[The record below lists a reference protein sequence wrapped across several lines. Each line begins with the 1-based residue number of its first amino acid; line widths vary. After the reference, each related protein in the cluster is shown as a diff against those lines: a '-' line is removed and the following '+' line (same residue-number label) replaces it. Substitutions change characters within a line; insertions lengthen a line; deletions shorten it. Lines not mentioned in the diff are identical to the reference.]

1 MPKNTFFR
9 LNESRREEITNSA
22 MQLFVDNL
30 YEDITMK
37 MVLDRLS
44 MHPGTF
50 YRYFEDK
57 DDLYCLLISNVTKK
71 RAAYFNNSN
80 KDSLFQFFLTG
91 LLGNVDGTMTEPLN
105 KLEIKLVETFLHIPE
120 HILLKVYLNVL
131 KGESFPLIK
140 DILRRM
146 RIDGYLR
153 PNIDDDLISFM
164 FESMQFNLVMFFRE
178 FDIKEPELQNK
189 IGKYFADFMGHGLLE
204 DFKYSEI
211 FRDLEKAKEEQ
222 ANENI

>member
-1 MPKNTFFR
+1 MPKNSFFR
-9 LNESRREEITNSA
+9 LDEARRGEISNNA
-22 MQLFVDNL
+22 MHLFVDND

-57 DDLYCLLISNVTKK
+57 DDLYCLLVRNITQK

-80 KDSLFQFFLTG
+80 EDSLYRFFLTT
-91 LLGNVDGTMTEPLN
+91 LFGTVSDTVTEPLN
-105 KLEIKLVETFLHIPE
+105 ELEIKLIQTFLNIPE
-120 HILLKVYLNVL
+120 NTLLKVYLNVL

-146 RIDGYLR
+146 RVDGNLR
-153 PNIDDDLISFM
+153 PDIDDDLISFM

-178 FDIKEPELQNK
+178 FDIKDSTLQHK
-189 IGKYFADFMGHGLLE
+189 LSKYFADFMSHGLLE
-204 DFKYSEI
+204 DHTYSEMVS
-211 FRDLEKAKEEQ
+211 DLKKTKE
-222 ANENI
+222 

>member
-1 MPKNTFFR
+1 MPKSTFFR
-9 LNESRREEITNSA
+9 LDEARREEISNSA
-22 MQLFVDNL
+22 MHLFVDHL

-57 DDLYCLLISNVTKK
+57 DDLYCLLIRNVTQK

-80 KDSLFQFFLTG
+80 EDSLLQFFLTG
-91 LLGNVDGTMTEPLN
+91 LFGNVNGIVTEPLN
-105 KLEIKLVETFLHIPE
+105 ELEIKLTETLLYIPE
-120 HILLKVYLNVL
+120 NILLKIYLNVL

-146 RIDGYLR
+146 RVDGYLR
-153 PNIDDDLISFM
+153 PDIDDDLISFM

-178 FDIKEPELQNK
+178 FDIKDSKLQHK
-189 IGKYFADFMGHGLLE
+189 ISKYFADFMSHGLLE
-204 DFKYSEI
+204 DHKYAEMV
-211 FRDLEKAKEEQ
+211 RDLKKAKE
-222 ANENI
+222 

>member
-1 MPKNTFFR
+1 MPKNSFFR
-9 LNESRREEITNSA
+9 LDEARRGEISNNA
-22 MQLFVDNL
+22 MHLFVDND

-57 DDLYCLLISNVTKK
+57 DDLYCLLVRNVTQK

-80 KDSLFQFFLTG
+80 EDSLYQFFLTT
-91 LLGNVDGTMTEPLN
+91 LFGNVSDTVTEPLN
-105 KLEIKLVETFLHIPE
+105 ELEIKLIQTFLNIPE
-120 HILLKVYLNVL
+120 NTLLKVYLNVL
-131 KGESFPLIK
+131 KGESLPLIK

-146 RIDGYLR
+146 RVDGYLR
-153 PNIDDDLISFM
+153 PDIDDDLISFM

-178 FDIKEPELQNK
+178 FDIKDSTLQHK
-189 IGKYFADFMGHGLLE
+189 LSKYFADFMSHGLLE
-204 DFKYSEI
+204 DHTYSEMVS
-211 FRDLEKAKEEQ
+211 DLKKTKE
-222 ANENI
+222 

>member
-9 LNESRREEITNSA
+9 LDEARREEISNSA
-22 MQLFVDNL
+22 MHLFVDNL

-37 MVLDRLS
+37 MVLDSLS

-57 DDLYCLLISNVTKK
+57 DDLYCLLIRNVTQK

-80 KDSLFQFFLTG
+80 EDSLFRFFLTG
-91 LLGNVDGTMTEPLN
+91 LFGNVNGIVTEPLN
-105 KLEIKLVETFLHIPE
+105 ELEINLTETLLYIPE
-120 HILLKVYLNVL
+120 NVLLKIYLNVL

-140 DILRRM
+140 DVLRRM
-146 RIDGYLR
+146 RVDGYLR
-153 PNIDDDLISFM
+153 PDIDDDLISFM

-178 FDIKEPELQNK
+178 FDIKDSKLQHK
-189 IGKYFADFMGHGLLE
+189 ISKYFADFMGHGLLE
-204 DFKYSEI
+204 DHKYSEI
-211 FRDLEKAKEEQ
+211 VSDLKKAKE
-222 ANENI
+222 

>member
-9 LNESRREEITNSA
+9 LDEARREEISNSA
-22 MQLFVDNL
+22 MHLFVDNL

-37 MVLDRLS
+37 MVLDSLS

-57 DDLYCLLISNVTKK
+57 DDLYCLLIRNVTQK

-80 KDSLFQFFLTG
+80 EDSLFRFFLTG
-91 LLGNVDGTMTEPLN
+91 LFGNVNGIVTEPLN
-105 KLEIKLVETFLHIPE
+105 ELEIKLTETILYIPE
-120 HILLKVYLNVL
+120 NILLKIYLNVL

-146 RIDGYLR
+146 RVDGYLR
-153 PNIDDDLISFM
+153 PDIDDDLISFM

-178 FDIKEPELQNK
+178 FDIKDSKLQHK
-189 IGKYFADFMGHGLLE
+189 ISKYFADFMGHGLLE
-204 DFKYSEI
+204 DHKYSEI
-211 FRDLEKAKEEQ
+211 VSDIKKAKE
-222 ANENI
+222 

>member
-9 LNESRREEITNSA
+9 LDEARREEISNSA
-22 MQLFVDNL
+22 MHLFVDNL

-37 MVLDRLS
+37 MVLDSLS

-57 DDLYCLLISNVTKK
+57 DDLYCLLIRNVTEK

-80 KDSLFQFFLTG
+80 EDSLYQFFLTG
-91 LLGNVDGTMTEPLN
+91 LFGNVNGMVTEPLN
-105 KLEIKLVETFLHIPE
+105 ELEIKLTETLLYIPE
-120 HILLKVYLNVL
+120 NILLKIYLNVL

-140 DILRRM
+140 NILRRM
-146 RIDGYLR
+146 RVDGYLR
-153 PNIDDDLISFM
+153 PDIDDDLISFM

-178 FDIKEPELQNK
+178 FDIKDSKLQHK
-189 IGKYFADFMGHGLLE
+189 ISKYFTDFMSHGLLE
-204 DFKYSEI
+204 DHKYSEI
-211 FRDLEKAKEEQ
+211 VSDLKKAKE
-222 ANENI
+222 

>member
-1 MPKNTFFR
+1 MPKSTFFR
-9 LNESRREEITNSA
+9 LDEARREEISNSA
-22 MQLFVDNL
+22 MHLFVDHL

-57 DDLYCLLISNVTKK
+57 DDLYCLLIRNVTQK

-80 KDSLFQFFLTG
+80 EDSLLQFFLTG
-91 LLGNVDGTMTEPLN
+91 LFGSVNGIVTEPLN
-105 KLEIKLVETFLHIPE
+105 ELEIKLTETLLYIPE
-120 HILLKVYLNVL
+120 NILLKIYLNVL

-146 RIDGYLR
+146 RVDGYLR
-153 PNIDDDLISFM
+153 PDIDDDLISFM

-178 FDIKEPELQNK
+178 FNIKDSTLQHK
-189 IGKYFADFMGHGLLE
+189 IRKYFTDFMSHGLLE
-204 DFKYSEI
+204 DHKYAEMV
-211 FRDLEKAKEEQ
+211 RDLKKAKE
-222 ANENI
+222 

>member
-1 MPKNTFFR
+1 MPKSTFFR
-9 LNESRREEITNSA
+9 LDEARREEISNSA
-22 MQLFVDNL
+22 MHLFVDHL

-37 MVLDRLS
+37 MVLDSLS

-57 DDLYCLLISNVTKK
+57 DDLYCLLILNVTQK

-80 KDSLFQFFLTG
+80 EDSLLQFFLTG
-91 LLGNVDGTMTEPLN
+91 LFGSVNGIVTEPLN
-105 KLEIKLVETFLHIPE
+105 ELEIKLTETLLYIPE
-120 HILLKVYLNVL
+120 NILLKIYLNVL

-146 RIDGYLR
+146 RVDGYLR
-153 PNIDDDLISFM
+153 PDIDDDLISFM

-178 FDIKEPELQNK
+178 FDIKDSTLQHK
-189 IGKYFADFMGHGLLE
+189 ISKYFADFMSHGLLE
-204 DFKYSEI
+204 DHKYAEMVS
-211 FRDLEKAKEEQ
+211 DLKKAKE
-222 ANENI
+222 

>member
-1 MPKNTFFR
+1 MPKNSFFR
-9 LNESRREEITNSA
+9 LDEARRGEISNNA
-22 MQLFVDNL
+22 MHLFVDND

-57 DDLYCLLISNVTKK
+57 DDLYCLLVRNVTQK

-80 KDSLFQFFLTG
+80 EDSLYRFFLTT
-91 LLGNVDGTMTEPLN
+91 LFGNVSDTVTEPLN
-105 KLEIKLVETFLHIPE
+105 ELEIKLIQTFLNIPE
-120 HILLKVYLNVL
+120 NTLLKVYLNVL

-146 RIDGYLR
+146 RVDGYLR
-153 PNIDDDLISFM
+153 PDIDDDLISFM

-178 FDIKEPELQNK
+178 FDIKDSTLQHK
-189 IGKYFADFMGHGLLE
+189 LSKYFADFMSHGLLE
-204 DFKYSEI
+204 DHTYSEMVS
-211 FRDLEKAKEEQ
+211 DLKKTKE
-222 ANENI
+222 

>member
-1 MPKNTFFR
+1 MPKNSFYR
-9 LNESRREEITNSA
+9 LDEARREEISNNA
-22 MQLFVDNL
+22 MHLFVDNL

-37 MVLDRLS
+37 MVLDSLS

-57 DDLYCLLISNVTKK
+57 DDLYCLLVRNVTKK

-80 KDSLFQFFLTG
+80 EDSLYRFFLTG
-91 LLGNVDGTMTEPLN
+91 LFGNVNGTVTEPLN
-105 KLEIKLVETFLHIPE
+105 ELEIKLTKTFLNIPE
-120 HILLKVYLNVL
+120 NVLLKVYLNVL

-146 RIDGYLR
+146 RVDGYLR
-153 PNIDDDLISFM
+153 PDIDDDLISFM

-178 FDIKEPELQNK
+178 FDIKDSTLQHK
-189 IGKYFADFMGHGLLE
+189 LSKYFADFMSHGLLE
-204 DFKYSEI
+204 DHKYSEMVSDI
-211 FRDLEKAKEEQ
+211 KKARE
-222 ANENI
+222 

>member
-9 LNESRREEITNSA
+9 LDEARREEISNSA
-22 MQLFVDNL
+22 MHLFVDNH

-37 MVLDRLS
+37 MVLDSLS

-57 DDLYCLLISNVTKK
+57 DDLYCLLIRNVTQK

-80 KDSLFQFFLTG
+80 EDSLFRFFLTG
-91 LLGNVDGTMTEPLN
+91 LFGNVNGIVTEPLN
-105 KLEIKLVETFLHIPE
+105 ELEIKLIETFLYIPE
-120 HILLKVYLNVL
+120 NVLLKVYLNVL

-146 RIDGYLR
+146 RVDGYLR
-153 PNIDDDLISFM
+153 PDIDDDLISFM

-178 FDIKEPELQNK
+178 FDIKDSKLQYK
-189 IGKYFADFMGHGLLE
+189 ISKYFADFMGHGLIE
-204 DFKYSEI
+204 DHKYSEI
-211 FRDLEKAKEEQ
+211 VSDLKKAKE
-222 ANENI
+222 

>member
-9 LNESRREEITNSA
+9 LDEARREEISNSA
-22 MQLFVDNL
+22 MHLFVDNL

-37 MVLDRLS
+37 MVLDSLS

-57 DDLYCLLISNVTKK
+57 DDLYCLLIRNVTQK

-80 KDSLFQFFLTG
+80 EDSLFRFFLTG
-91 LLGNVDGTMTEPLN
+91 LFGNVNGIVTEPLN
-105 KLEIKLVETFLHIPE
+105 ELEIKLTETFLYIPE
-120 HILLKVYLNVL
+120 NILLKIYLNVL

-146 RIDGYLR
+146 RVDGYLR
-153 PNIDDDLISFM
+153 PDIDDDLISFM

-178 FDIKEPELQNK
+178 FDIKDSKLQHK
-189 IGKYFADFMGHGLLE
+189 ISKYFADFMGHGLLE
-204 DFKYSEI
+204 DHKYSEFVSDI
-211 FRDLEKAKEEQ
+211 KKAKE
-222 ANENI
+222 